1 MDPDTCQP
9 LIENQCEIN
18 NGQLFFIML
27 SFIPLAIFVP
37 LWTVAALIYAP
48 WMRRNE
54 LKIEEEV
61 IEIPYVEKY
70 NLKKATNDN
79 LKTLD
84 CEKNFVMES
93 TPDGVVLMSYNRVD
107 EGFNYWADNDIKF
120 QYLEVTARKYV
131 EVYHC
136 MDFYINQGQ
145 HMRDKIGKIKSEIE
159 ENKKKIEME
168 ENKTDEE
175 KEREA
180 GEKEDDVF
188 ATLKSNKTT
197 KLNLKT
203 KLTKDD
209 FVPDVGTKFM
219 KKGKIVD
226 SMLNKKVESTKKVV
240 NNMNFSAWKS
250 AFGFG
255 NRTTGEAKPDISY
268 QRWLD

>member
-136 MDFYINQGQ
+136 RDFYINQGEY
-145 HMRDKIGKIKSEIE
+145 MRDKIDKIESEIE

-175 KEREA
+175 KKKEA
-180 GEKEDDVF
+180 DEKEDDVF

-226 SMLNKKVESTKKVV
+226 SMLNKKVESTQKVV
-240 NNMNFSAWKS
+240 NNMNFSAWKN

-255 NRTTGEAKPDISY
+255 DTTTGKPKSD
-268 QRWLD
+268 DMVDNTV